1 MGTPGDRSRDEANL
15 AVFCDFENLAIG
27 ARDAGY
33 GDFRMQLALERMLE
47 KGRVLI
53 KRAYSDWK
61 RYSDYRRSMHE
72 YGFELIEIPHV
83 SYSGKNSA
91 DIHLVVD
98 ALDLCY
104 TREHID
110 VFVIMSGDSDFSP
123 LVRKLRENDKRV
135 VGMGVKGAS
144 SDLLVE
150 SCDEFIYYDDLV
162 RRQNKPARPARSGAR
177 PPKPEAGKKEAAP
190 KGGARAETAPKPSG
204 DAPPTGDPAATAAA
218 KVGDVE
224 EAFDLVLDTVEA
236 LFRERDDEVHGAQV
250 KQALKRKRPTFDE
263 AYYGFRTFSQLLE
276 SAAEKKLLELREA
289 DRGGGYVVVGFGE
302 EA

>member
-1 MGTPGDRSRDEANL
+1 MNQESNL
-15 AVFCDFENLAIG
+15 AAFCDFENLAIG

-33 GDFRMQLALERMLE
+33 GEFDITLALERMLD

-61 RYSDYRRSMHE
+61 RYADDRRPLHE
-72 YGFELIEIPHV
+72 AGFELIEIPHV

-104 TREHID
+104 TRKHID

-135 VGMGVKGAS
+135 VGLGVKNAS
-144 SDLLVE
+144 SNLLVE

-162 RRQNKPARPARSGAR
+162 RRKKRVDDKRAQGRRGGK
-177 PPKPEAGKKEAAP
+177 GKKAEAKPDP
-190 KGGARAETAPKPSG
+190 KVEAKSDAKADAKADARNAK
-204 DAPPTGDPAATAAA
+204 ATAAA
-218 KVGDVE
+218 KVGDAD
-224 EAFDLVLDTVEA
+224 EALDLVLDTVEA
-236 LFRERDDEVHGAQV
+236 LFRERDGDLHASYV
-250 KQALKRKRPTFDE
+250 KQTLKRKKPNFDE
-263 AYYGFRTFSQLLE
+263 AYFGFRTFTHLLDEAKQRNLLE
-276 SAAEKKLLELREA
+276 VAKA
-289 DRGGGYVVVGFGE
+289 DKGGGYMITGFGE